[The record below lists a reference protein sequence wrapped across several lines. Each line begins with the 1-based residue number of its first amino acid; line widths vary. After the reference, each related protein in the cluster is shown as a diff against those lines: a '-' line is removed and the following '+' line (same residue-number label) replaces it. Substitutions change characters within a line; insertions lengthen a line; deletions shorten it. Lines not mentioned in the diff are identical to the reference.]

1 MKIRKLNLLVC
12 LVLVSFI
19 CMAGNV
25 FAEDKAI
32 DPAAAKAMDP
42 ATATKAVESAVAKAS
57 SEISLTGAVEKTDAG
72 MIIKVADT
80 NYMVSGQD
88 LATLVGKTV
97 KVTGTLSEGKDGKT
111 INVLSYEEIKK

>member
-12 LVLVSFI
+12 LVVVSFI

-25 FAEDKAI
+25 FAEEKA
-32 DPAAAKAMDP
+32 PAP
-42 ATATKAVESAVAKAS
+42 AATKAMEPAVAKAS
-57 SEISLTGAVEKTDAG
+57 SEISLTGAVEKTDTG
-72 MIIKVADT
+72 MVIKVADT
-80 NYMVSGQD
+80 NYIVAGQNLD
-88 LATLVGKTV
+88 TLVGKMV